1 MKKGFTT
8 LELLL
13 SIAIIAI
20 IMATSIPFYFS
31 FYAKSKNESLTKE
44 ILSSIYRTK
53 LKATASENDDNW
65 GLAVAKDSKITI
77 FRGTNYTTRNQ
88 LYDEVVDIESGITF
102 TSNPEIIF
110 AKSSGLTDT
119 AKTISFTDSNNNAIT
134 INIDTYGNA
143 SLPQ

>member
-1 MKKGFTT
+1 MKKGFTA

-13 SIAIIAI
+13 SIAIIAV
-20 IMATSIPFYFS
+20 IMAASIPFYFS

-53 LKATASENDDNW
+53 LKAMASENDDSW
-65 GLAVAKDSKITI
+65 GLAIAKDSKITI
-77 FRGTNYTTRNQ
+77 FRGTNYSTRNQ
-88 LYDEVVDIESGITF
+88 LYDEVVDIESGTAF
-102 TSNPEIIF
+102 TSSPEIIF

-119 AKTISFTDSNNNAIT
+119 AKTISFTDSNNNTIT